1 MSSKITFD
9 SNNNVELPTLVLA
22 KRSGDKL
29 GTIPAV
35 NIINKTTMNSGSELS
50 FKVYKYN
57 DDIAYSLWDE
67 LVDFKLLYCP
77 NWNEWYEIYVE
88 IDEGNETVKN
98 VQCVSLGISELSQ
111 IKLYNIEINTD
122 NDIEGEDFDTYGK
135 TILHSSNPKIS
146 MLDRILKDKAPH
158 YHIGYID
165 DTLIKET
172 EGRLVQFTFDNI
184 SIYDALQEIAKE
196 INALLVID
204 TSTITSSLD
213 RLGDISRTINFYDL
227 ETNCLNCGHRGDFKH
242 TCPECGYSDEYIK
255 EGYGDDTAIFV
266 SVDNLSEGIN
276 FTTDHDSVKNCF
288 KLSAGDEV
296 MTDTV
301 RNCNPNGSSYIW
313 YISDALKREMS
324 DDLVGALDDYDALYE
339 EYQSTHMY
347 HFDTTDYNALINK
360 YKIYNTNLSTISS
373 DIMGYPRLMNS
384 YYDILDFYQY
394 LYHQMMPSV
403 STEDTN
409 AQSELNKVRDELT
422 ATGVSIRNYSEHTSQ
437 ATVESTI
444 KNVISVLVSSNYKVT
459 IETESITFNSVNAT
473 GSWVG
478 NITLERYYDSDE
490 DPKATLSSFT
500 INLNADAQIYY
511 KQLIEKKIS
520 KSESASTNNAQE
532 LFKLDILGDT
542 ETAKAVFASNLQK
555 YSVKC
560 LIEFQTIC
568 EAILNIL
575 TEQGVADSSQWDGL
589 TGRENLYNQ
598 LYIPYYDRGLMIE
611 SELALRETEVSKIT
625 SLQDLF
631 DIQREAT
638 MSQLNLESFLV
649 SKGDGVWVEFCSF
662 RREDEYS
669 NQNYISDGLNNA
681 ELFNQALKFIEIA
694 KKEIYK
700 SATLQHTITSTLH
713 NLLVMDE
720 FKSLV
725 NCFETGNWIRIQVD
739 DSIYK
744 LRLTEYEIDFD
755 NIEKI
760 TVTFSD
766 IKTTVDGY
774 SDIENIINSA
784 KSISSTYQSTQRQ
797 ADNGDRSQQQIQ
809 HWFNDGLS
817 VANIR
822 LQSDSIDQTQFWN
835 ENGML
840 FRRVIPETEEYDDV
854 QIKIINSTL
863 AITNDNWRSVKAAV
877 GRFSYKDMT
886 DGGVW
891 KDGYGINAEV
901 LCGRLIL
908 GETLAIYNN
917 TTTENNSLT
926 FNSDGLIVTGNNN
939 TVRINANP
947 TSGEYNNS
955 IFTIT
960 RNNGGNEQTLISFDN
975 NGYGLIGGWKID
987 DNEISK
993 SGTLSNGDNYKVFM
1007 SSVPYDDGLNN
1018 PYNPMFG
1025 VRYNGNWEFYV
1036 RSNGQLFAKNAEIIG
1051 SVTSQTDSDKIS
1063 LSDSTIALYQRDDI
1077 TREFVEYG
1085 TLTTGNFFNRTGVFL
1100 SSSNPN
1106 GYLALGYTEQGN
1118 YKYNRMNLIIH
1129 DGTLETDNITFDK
1142 NNVAFLNGFEASG
1155 ECYIYNMLD
1164 VGGIISNGAISANVG
1179 EDFIGFQTDGQIICG
1194 GTPGIYGRITPGLY
1208 CKGSIKAEGVVMASR
1223 LDISGDM
1230 DISGGINSP
1239 TTSTFGQLYV
1249 NGWFHLGYSDYYA
1262 ENGYAGIC
1270 ISEDGT
1276 VYKNTSNRRIN
1287 RLFCSNA
1294 VSTSD
1299 RKLKKDIK
1307 PLNCE
1312 KAKEF
1317 IMNLNP
1323 CSFLYKDNEHGR
1335 KHLGFIAQEVAEISP
1350 SIFGDLSLY
1359 EADVVN
1365 DDGST
1370 SYYDPNIED
1379 EKLAW
1384 GLKYSELIAPLTAFV
1399 QMQQK
1404 KIETLE
1410 EKMKILEGKLKNS

>member
-296 MTDTV
+296 MTDTI

-324 DDLVGALDDYDALYE
+324 DDLVGALDDYDKLYE

-360 YKIYNTNLSTISS
+360 YKIYNTNLNTISS

-394 LYHQMMPSV
+394 LYHQIMPSV

-444 KNVISVLVSSNYKVT
+444 KNVISVLVSSNYRVT
-459 IETESITFNSVNAT
+459 IETESITFNSVNTT
-473 GSWVG
+473 GTWVG

-520 KSESASTNNAQE
+520 RSESASTNNAQE
-532 LFKLDILGDT
+532 LFKLDISGDT
-542 ETAKAVFASNLQK
+542 DTAKAVFASNLQK

-575 TEQGVADSSQWDGL
+575 TEQGVADSSQWDGFI
-589 TGRENLYNQ
+589 GRENLYNQ

-625 SLQDLF
+625 SLQDLI

-638 MSQLNLESFLV
+638 MSQLNLENFLG
-649 SKGDGVWVEFCSF
+649 SKGNGVWVEFCSF

-669 NQNYISDGLNNA
+669 NQNYISDGLDNA

-720 FKSLV
+720 FKPLV

-766 IKTTVDGY
+766 IKNTVDGY

-854 QIKIINSTL
+854 QMKIINSTL

-886 DGGVW
+886 DGDVW

-975 NGYGLIGGWKID
+975 NGYGLIGGWSISD
-987 DNEISK
+987 ASISK
-993 SGTLSNGDNYKVFM
+993 AGFLPDGKNYKVLM
-1007 SSVPYDDGLNN
+1007 NAIPYSEGESV

-1025 VRYNGNWEFYV
+1025 VIYDNDWKFYV
-1036 RSNGQLFAKNAEIIG
+1036 RSNGELFAKDAN
-1051 SVTSQTDSDKIS
+1051 IS
-1063 LSDSTIALYQRDDI
+1063 GTI
-1077 TREFVEYG
+1077 
-1085 TLTTGNFFNRTGVFL
+1085 
-1100 SSSNPN
+1100 SSSEIN
-1106 GYLALGYTEQGN
+1106 GGSISIGN
-1118 YKYNRMNLIIH
+1118 NFSVNNNGELFAENANITGTISATS
-1129 DGTLETDNITFDK
+1129 GTLEDMTILNEIYISSGNSICTLCSYSLDDQGPYDENYSIKIGSNETRGGANIEIAGRSISVNSYYGMDITGD
-1142 NNVAFLNGFEASG
+1142 FLNIGAHTNIDSS
-1155 ECYIYNMLD
+1155 LD
-1164 VGGIISNGAISANVG
+1164 V
-1179 EDFIGFQTDGQIICG
+1179 E
-1194 GTPGIYGRITPGLY
+1194 
-1208 CKGSIKAEGVVMASR
+1208 
-1223 LDISGDM
+1223 
-1230 DISGGINSP
+1230 GGINSP
-1239 TTSTFGQLYV
+1239 TTSYFGQLYV
-1249 NGWFHLGYSDYYA
+1249 DGWLWLTHPTAYGSQKGNLYRNSNGK
-1262 ENGYAGIC
+1262 I
-1270 ISEDGT
+1270 T
-1276 VYKNTSNRRIN
+1276 
-1287 RLFCSNA
+1287 
-1294 VSTSD
+1294 VSTSSK
-1299 RKLKKDIK
+1299 RY
-1307 PLNCE
+1307 
-1312 KAKEF
+1312 KENITNELEDF
-1317 IMNLNP
+1317 LNP
-1323 CSFLYKDNEHGR
+1323 EKLYDLPVVQFNYNEENKSCDVIGGTQIG
-1335 KHLGFIAQEVAEISP
+1335 LIAE
-1350 SIFGDLSLY
+1350 
-1359 EADVVN
+1359 DVSEFYPNACVYN
-1365 DDGST
+1365 DDGQPENWYERT
-1370 SYYDPNIED
+1370 LIPAIL
-1379 EKLAW
+1379 KL
-1384 GLKYSELIAPLTAFV
+1384 V
-1399 QMQQK
+1399 QNQK
-1404 KIETLE
+1404 KQIDIIE

>member
-9 SNNNVELPTLVLA
+9 SNNNIELPTLVLA

-165 DTLIKET
+165 DSLIKET
-172 EGRLVQFTFDNI
+172 ERRLVQFTFDNI

-227 ETNCLNCGHRGDFKH
+227 ETNCLNCGHRGDFRH

-276 FTTDHDSVKNCF
+276 FATDHDSVKNCF

-296 MTDTV
+296 MTDTI

-324 DDLVGALDDYDALYE
+324 NDLVGALDDYDKLYE

-360 YKIYNTNLSTISS
+360 YKIYNTNLNTISS
-373 DIMGYPRLMNS
+373 DIVGYPRLMNS

-459 IETESITFNSVNAT
+459 IETESITFNSVNTT
-473 GSWVG
+473 GTWVG

-532 LFKLDILGDT
+532 LFKLDISGDT

-575 TEQGVADSSQWDGL
+575 TEQGVADSSQWDGFI
-589 TGRENLYNQ
+589 GRENLYNQ
-598 LYIPYYDRGLMIE
+598 LYIPYYDRGLMID

-669 NQNYISDGLNNA
+669 NQNYISDGLDNA

-720 FKSLV
+720 FKPLV

-766 IKTTVDGY
+766 IKNTVDGY

-822 LQSDSIDQTQFWN
+822 LQSDSIDQTQSWN

-854 QIKIINSTL
+854 QMKIINSTL

-908 GETLAIYNN
+908 GEALAIYNN

-975 NGYGLIGGWKID
+975 NGYGLIGGWSISD
-987 DNEISK
+987 ASISK
-993 SGTLSNGDNYKVFM
+993 AGFLPDGKNYKVLM
-1007 SSVPYDDGLNN
+1007 NAIPYSEGESM

-1025 VRYNGNWEFYV
+1025 VIYDNDWKFYV
-1036 RSNGQLFAKNAEIIG
+1036 RSNGELFAKDAN
-1051 SVTSQTDSDKIS
+1051 IS
-1063 LSDSTIALYQRDDI
+1063 GTI
-1077 TREFVEYG
+1077 
-1085 TLTTGNFFNRTGVFL
+1085 
-1100 SSSNPN
+1100 SSSEIN
-1106 GYLALGYTEQGN
+1106 GGSISIGN
-1118 YKYNRMNLIIH
+1118 NFSVNNNGELFAENANITGTISATS
-1129 DGTLETDNITFDK
+1129 GTLEDMIILNEIYISSGNSICTLCSYSIDDQGPYDENYSIKIGSNETSGGANVEIAGSFISVNSYHGMDITGD
-1142 NNVAFLNGFEASG
+1142 FLNIGAYTEINSSLSVESG
-1155 ECYIYNMLD
+1155 
-1164 VGGIISNGAISANVG
+1164 
-1179 EDFIGFQTDGQIICG
+1179 
-1194 GTPGIYGRITPGLY
+1194 IT
-1208 CKGSIKAEGVVMASR
+1208 
-1223 LDISGDM
+1223 
-1230 DISGGINSP
+1230 SP
-1239 TTSTFGQLYV
+1239 TTSYFGQLYV
-1249 NGWFHLGYSDYYA
+1249 DGWFWLRHSGYGTGNLYRR
-1262 ENGYAGIC
+1262 
-1270 ISEDGT
+1270 EDGRISISSSSKR
-1276 VYKNTSNRRIN
+1276 YKENITE
-1287 RLFCSNA
+1287 
-1294 VSTSD
+1294 
-1299 RKLKKDIK
+1299 KLDDS
-1307 PLNCE
+1307 
-1312 KAKEF
+1312 
-1317 IMNLNP
+1317 LNP
-1323 CSFLYKDNEHGR
+1323 
-1335 KHLGFIAQEVAEISP
+1335 
-1350 SIFGDLSLY
+1350 
-1359 EADVVN
+1359 
-1365 DDGST
+1365 
-1370 SYYDPNIED
+1370 
-1379 EKLAW
+1379 EKLYDLPVVQFNYNEENKDCDII
-1384 GLKYSELIAPLTAFV
+1384 GGTQIGLIAEDVAKIYPNACVYNNDGQPENWYERTMIPAILKLV
-1399 QMQQK
+1399 QNQK
-1404 KIETLE
+1404 RQIDILE

>member
-9 SNNNVELPTLVLA
+9 SNNNIELPTLVLA

-227 ETNCLNCGHRGDFKH
+227 ETNCLNCGHRGDFRH

-296 MTDTV
+296 MTDTI

-324 DDLVGALDDYDALYE
+324 NDLVGALDDYDKLYE
-339 EYQSTHMY
+339 EYQSTHTY

-360 YKIYNTNLSTISS
+360 YKIYNTNLNTISS
-373 DIMGYPRLMNS
+373 DIVGYPRLMNS

-459 IETESITFNSVNAT
+459 IETESITFNSVNTT
-473 GSWVG
+473 GTWVG

-500 INLNADAQIYY
+500 ININADAQIYY

-532 LFKLDILGDT
+532 LFKLDISGDT
-542 ETAKAVFASNLQK
+542 DTAKAVFASNLQK

-575 TEQGVADSSQWDGL
+575 TEQGVADSSQWSGF

-611 SELALRETEVSKIT
+611 SELALRETEVSQIT

-638 MSQLNLESFLV
+638 MSQLNLENFLV

-669 NQNYISDGLNNA
+669 NQNYISDGLDNA

-720 FKSLV
+720 FKPLV

-766 IKTTVDGY
+766 IKNTVDGY

-822 LQSDSIDQTQFWN
+822 LQSDSIDQTQSWN

-854 QIKIINSTL
+854 QMKIINSTL

-908 GETLAIYNN
+908 GEALAIYNN

-947 TSGEYNNS
+947 TLGEYNNS

-975 NGYGLIGGWKID
+975 NGYGLIGGWSISD
-987 DNEISK
+987 ASISK
-993 SGTLSNGDNYKVFM
+993 AGFLPDGKNYKVLM
-1007 SSVPYDDGLNN
+1007 NAIPYSEGESV

-1025 VRYNGNWEFYV
+1025 VIYDNDWKFYV
-1036 RSNGQLFAKNAEIIG
+1036 RSNGELFAKDAN
-1051 SVTSQTDSDKIS
+1051 IS
-1063 LSDSTIALYQRDDI
+1063 GTI
-1077 TREFVEYG
+1077 
-1085 TLTTGNFFNRTGVFL
+1085 
-1100 SSSNPN
+1100 SSSEIN
-1106 GYLALGYTEQGN
+1106 GGSISIGN
-1118 YKYNRMNLIIH
+1118 NFSVNNNGELFAENANITGTISATS
-1129 DGTLETDNITFDK
+1129 GTLEDMTILNEIYISSGNSICTLCSYSLDDQGPYDENYSIKIGSNETRGGANVEIAGSSISVNSYYGMDITGD
-1142 NNVAFLNGFEASG
+1142 FLNIGAYTEINSSLSVESG
-1155 ECYIYNMLD
+1155 
-1164 VGGIISNGAISANVG
+1164 
-1179 EDFIGFQTDGQIICG
+1179 
-1194 GTPGIYGRITPGLY
+1194 IT
-1208 CKGSIKAEGVVMASR
+1208 
-1223 LDISGDM
+1223 
-1230 DISGGINSP
+1230 SP
-1239 TTSTFGQLYV
+1239 TTSYFGQLYV
-1249 NGWFHLGYSDYYA
+1249 DGWFWLRYSGYGTGNLYRR
-1262 ENGYAGIC
+1262 
-1270 ISEDGT
+1270 EDGRISISSSSKR
-1276 VYKNTSNRRIN
+1276 YKENITE
-1287 RLFCSNA
+1287 
-1294 VSTSD
+1294 
-1299 RKLKKDIK
+1299 KLDDS
-1307 PLNCE
+1307 
-1312 KAKEF
+1312 
-1317 IMNLNP
+1317 LNP
-1323 CSFLYKDNEHGR
+1323 
-1335 KHLGFIAQEVAEISP
+1335 
-1350 SIFGDLSLY
+1350 
-1359 EADVVN
+1359 
-1365 DDGST
+1365 
-1370 SYYDPNIED
+1370 
-1379 EKLAW
+1379 EKLYDLPVVQFNYNEENKDCDII
-1384 GLKYSELIAPLTAFV
+1384 GGTQIGLIAEDVAKIYPNACVYNNDGQPENWYERTMIPAILKLV
-1399 QMQQK
+1399 QNQK
-1404 KIETLE
+1404 RQIDILE

>member
-165 DTLIKET
+165 DSLIKET

-227 ETNCLNCGHRGDFKH
+227 ETNCLNCGHRGDFRH
-242 TCPECGYSDEYIK
+242 TCPECGYSDEHIK

-276 FTTDHDSVKNCF
+276 FATDHDSVKNCF

-296 MTDTV
+296 MTDII

-324 DDLVGALDDYDALYE
+324 NDLVGALDDYDKLYE

-360 YKIYNTNLSTISS
+360 YKIYNTNLNTISS
-373 DIMGYPRLMNS
+373 DIIGYPRLMNS

-437 ATVESTI
+437 STVESTI

-459 IETESITFNSVNAT
+459 IETESIAFNSVNTT
-473 GSWVG
+473 GTWVG

-532 LFKLDILGDT
+532 LFKLDISGDT

-575 TEQGVADSSQWDGL
+575 TEQGVADSSQWDGFI
-589 TGRENLYNQ
+589 GRENLYNQ

-638 MSQLNLESFLV
+638 MSQLNLENFLV

-669 NQNYISDGLNNA
+669 NQNYISDGLDNA

-720 FKSLV
+720 FKPLV

-817 VANIR
+817 VTNIR
-822 LQSDSIDQTQFWN
+822 LQSDSIDQTQSWN

-840 FRRVIPETEEYDDV
+840 FRRVIPETDEYDDV
-854 QIKIINSTL
+854 QMKIINSTL

-886 DGGVW
+886 DEGVW

-975 NGYGLIGGWKID
+975 NGYGLIGGWSISD
-987 DNEISK
+987 ASISK
-993 SGTLSNGDNYKVFM
+993 AGFLPDGKNYKVLM
-1007 SSVPYDDGLNN
+1007 NAIPYSEGESV

-1025 VRYNGNWEFYV
+1025 VIYDNDWKFYV
-1036 RSNGQLFAKNAEIIG
+1036 RSNGELFAKDAN
-1051 SVTSQTDSDKIS
+1051 IS
-1063 LSDSTIALYQRDDI
+1063 GTI
-1077 TREFVEYG
+1077 
-1085 TLTTGNFFNRTGVFL
+1085 
-1100 SSSNPN
+1100 SSSEIN
-1106 GYLALGYTEQGN
+1106 GGSISIGN
-1118 YKYNRMNLIIH
+1118 NFSVNNNGELFAENANITGTISATS
-1129 DGTLETDNITFDK
+1129 GTLENMTIVDGI
-1142 NNVAFLNGFEASG
+1142 NVSTMTETGERIYKFLSVEGYDTSFGKEYSLILG
-1155 ECYIYNMLD
+1155 
-1164 VGGIISNGAISANVG
+1164 
-1179 EDFIGFQTDGQIICG
+1179 TDGDENNHFTMINLRGMIQI
-1194 GTPGIYGRITPGLY
+1194 
-1208 CKGSIKAEGVVMASR
+1208 
-1223 LDISGDM
+1223 DD
-1230 DISGGINSP
+1230 D
-1239 TTSTFGQLYV
+1239 LYV
-1249 NGWFHLGYSDYYA
+1249 NGKIETKNITTTWYPTHNSDFLDYVEIKPNTNYDKTLNITSNSGNIILLPDTNKSGY
-1262 ENGYAGIC
+1262 I
-1270 ISEDGT
+1270 GT
-1276 VYKNTSNRRIN
+1276 TSGSAQFGEMRWYGLYCTVGVNTS
-1287 RLFCSNA
+1287 
-1294 VSTSD
+1294 SD
-1299 RKLKKDIK
+1299 RKVKENINAFDEKNVKD
-1307 PLNCE
+1307 
-1312 KAKEF
+1312 F
-1317 IMNLNP
+1317 IMGLKP
-1323 CSFLYKDNEHGR
+1323 CTYVLKDSDGKR
-1335 KHLGFIAQEVAEISP
+1335 TRMGFIAQEVADVAHSTL
-1350 SIFGDLSLY
+1350 GDLALFS
-1359 EADVVN
+1359 AVVKN

-1370 SYYDPNIED
+1370 GYYDPTVSD
-1379 EKLAW
+1379 DKLSW
-1384 GLKYSELIAPLTAFV
+1384 GLYYEEFIAPLTAFV
-1399 QMQQK
+1399 QYQQK
-1404 KIETLE
+1404 TIEDLAKRIEALE
-1410 EKMKILEGKLKNS
+1410 SNIDSQK

>member
-9 SNNNVELPTLVLA
+9 SNNNIELPTLVLA

-98 VQCVSLGISELSQ
+98 VQCLSLGISELSQ

-165 DTLIKET
+165 DSLIKET
-172 EGRLVQFTFDNI
+172 ERRLVQFTFDNI

-227 ETNCLNCGHRGDFKH
+227 ETNCLNCGHRGDFRH

-276 FTTDHDSVKNCF
+276 FATDHDSVKNCF

-296 MTDTV
+296 MTDII

-324 DDLVGALDDYDALYE
+324 NDLVGALDDYDKLYE

-360 YKIYNTNLSTISS
+360 YKIYNTNLNTISS
-373 DIMGYPRLMNS
+373 DIVGYPRLMNS

-459 IETESITFNSVNAT
+459 IETESITFNSVNTT
-473 GSWVG
+473 GTWVG

-532 LFKLDILGDT
+532 LFKLDISGDT

-560 LIEFQTIC
+560 LIKFQTIC

-575 TEQGVADSSQWDGL
+575 TEQGVADSSQWDGF

-669 NQNYISDGLNNA
+669 NQNYISDGLDNA

-720 FKSLV
+720 FKPLV
-725 NCFETGNWIRIQVD
+725 NCFEVGNWIRIQVD

-766 IKTTVDGY
+766 IKNTVDGY

-854 QIKIINSTL
+854 QMKIINSTL

-975 NGYGLIGGWKID
+975 NGYGLIGGWSISD
-987 DNEISK
+987 ASISK
-993 SGTLSNGDNYKVFM
+993 AGFLPDGKNYKVLM
-1007 SSVPYDDGLNN
+1007 NAIPYSEGESV

-1025 VRYNGNWEFYV
+1025 VIYDNDWKFYV
-1036 RSNGQLFAKNAEIIG
+1036 RSNGELFAKDANISGTISSSEINGGSISIGNNFSVNNNGELFAKNANITGTI
-1051 SVTSQTDSDKIS
+1051 SATS
-1063 LSDSTIALYQRDDI
+1063 
-1077 TREFVEYG
+1077 
-1085 TLTTGNFFNRTGVFL
+1085 
-1100 SSSNPN
+1100 
-1106 GYLALGYTEQGN
+1106 
-1118 YKYNRMNLIIH
+1118 
-1129 DGTLETDNITFDK
+1129 GTLENMTIVEGIDVSTMTEKGERIYKFLSVEGSDTSFGKEYALILGTDGDE
-1142 NNVAFLNGFEASG
+1142 NNHFTSIHLR
-1155 ECYIYNMLD
+1155 
-1164 VGGIISNGAISANVG
+1164 GIITVD
-1179 EDFIGFQTDGQIICG
+1179 ED
-1194 GTPGIYGRITPGLY
+1194 
-1208 CKGSIKAEGVVMASR
+1208 
-1223 LDISGDM
+1223 
-1230 DISGGINSP
+1230 
-1239 TTSTFGQLYV
+1239 LYV
-1249 NGWFHLGYSDYYA
+1249 NGRLETENIRTTWYPTNNSDFLDYVEIKPNTNYYKTLNITSNSGNIILLPDTNKSGY
-1262 ENGYAGIC
+1262 I
-1270 ISEDGT
+1270 GT
-1276 VYKNTSNRRIN
+1276 TSGSAQFGEMRWYGLYCTVGVNTS
-1287 RLFCSNA
+1287 
-1294 VSTSD
+1294 SD
-1299 RKLKKDIK
+1299 RKVKENINAFDEKNVKD
-1307 PLNCE
+1307 
-1312 KAKEF
+1312 F
-1317 IMNLNP
+1317 IMGLKP
-1323 CSFLYKDNEHGR
+1323 CTYVLKDSDGKR
-1335 KHLGFIAQEVAEISP
+1335 TRMGFIAQEVADVANSTL
-1350 SIFGDLSLY
+1350 GDLALFT
-1359 EADVVN
+1359 AVVNN
-1365 DDGST
+1365 DDGTT
-1370 SYYDPNIED
+1370 SYYDSTVPD
-1379 EKLAW
+1379 DKLSW
-1384 GLKYSELIAPLTAFV
+1384 GLYYEEFIAPLTAFV
-1399 QMQQK
+1399 QQQQK
-1404 KIETLE
+1404 TIESLTKRIEALE
-1410 EKMKILEGKLKNS
+1410 FSIDSQK

>member
-57 DDIAYSLWDE
+57 NDIAYSLWDE
-67 LVDFKLLYCP
+67 LVDFRLLYCP

-122 NDIEGEDFDTYGK
+122 SDIEGEDFDTYGK

-165 DTLIKET
+165 DSLIKET

-324 DDLVGALDDYDALYE
+324 DDLVEALDDYDKLYE

-360 YKIYNTNLSTISS
+360 YKIYNTNLNTISS

-403 STEDTN
+403 GTEDTN

-473 GSWVG
+473 GAWVG

-532 LFKLDILGDT
+532 LFKLDISGDT

-575 TEQGVADSSQWDGL
+575 TEQGVADSSQWDGFI
-589 TGRENLYNQ
+589 GRENLYNQ

-638 MSQLNLESFLV
+638 MSQLNLENFLV

-669 NQNYISDGLNNA
+669 NQNYISDGLDNA

-720 FKSLV
+720 FKPLV
-725 NCFETGNWIRIQVD
+725 NCFEVGNWIRIQVD

-854 QIKIINSTL
+854 QMKIINSTL

-960 RNNGGNEQTLISFDN
+960 RNNDGNEQTLISFDN
-975 NGYGLIGGWKID
+975 NGYGLIGGWTISD
-987 DNEISK
+987 ASISK
-993 SGTLSNGDNYKVFM
+993 AGAFPDGKNYKVLM
-1007 SSVPYDDGLNN
+1007 NAVPYSAGESVPYNR
-1018 PYNPMFG
+1018 MFG
-1025 VRYNGNWEFYV
+1025 VIYDNDWKFYV
-1036 RSNGQLFAKNAEIIG
+1036 RSNGELFAKDAN
-1051 SVTSQTDSDKIS
+1051 IS
-1063 LSDSTIALYQRDDI
+1063 GTI
-1077 TREFVEYG
+1077 
-1085 TLTTGNFFNRTGVFL
+1085 
-1100 SSSNPN
+1100 SSSEIN
-1106 GYLALGYTEQGN
+1106 GGSISIGN
-1118 YKYNRMNLIIH
+1118 NFSVNNNGELFAENANITGTISATS
-1129 DGTLETDNITFDK
+1129 GTLENMTIVEGIDVSTMTEKGERIYKFLSVEGFDTSFGKQYALILGTDGDENNHFTDIILRGIITVDNDLLVKGRLETENIRTTWYPTNNRDFLDYVEIKPNTNYYKTLNITS
-1142 NNVAFLNGFEASG
+1142 NSG
-1155 ECYIYNMLD
+1155 NIILLPDTNKSGYI
-1164 VGGIISNGAISANVG
+1164 GTTSGSAQFG
-1179 EDFIGFQTDGQIICG
+1179 EMRW
-1194 GTPGIYGRITPGLY
+1194 YGLY
-1208 CKGSIKAEGVVMASR
+1208 CTVGV
-1223 LDISGDM
+1223 
-1230 DISGGINSP
+1230 
-1239 TTSTFGQLYV
+1239 
-1249 NGWFHLGYSDYYA
+1249 
-1262 ENGYAGIC
+1262 
-1270 ISEDGT
+1270 
-1276 VYKNTSNRRIN
+1276 NTS
-1287 RLFCSNA
+1287 
-1294 VSTSD
+1294 SD
-1299 RKLKKDIK
+1299 RKVKENINAFDEKNVKD
-1307 PLNCE
+1307 
-1312 KAKEF
+1312 F
-1317 IMNLNP
+1317 IMGLKP
-1323 CSFLYKDNEHGR
+1323 CTYVLKDSDGKR
-1335 KHLGFIAQEVAEISP
+1335 TRMGFIAQEVADVANSTL
-1350 SIFGDLSLY
+1350 GDLALFS
-1359 EADVVN
+1359 AVVKN

-1370 SYYDPNIED
+1370 SYYDPTVSD
-1379 EKLAW
+1379 DKLSW
-1384 GLKYSELIAPLTAFV
+1384 GLYYEEFIAPLTAFV
-1399 QMQQK
+1399 QNQQK
-1404 KIETLE
+1404 TIESLTKRIEALE
-1410 EKMKILEGKLKNS
+1410 FSIDSQK

>member
-146 MLDRILKDKAPH
+146 MLDRILRDKAPH

-172 EGRLVQFTFDNI
+172 EGRLVQFAFDNI

-324 DDLVGALDDYDALYE
+324 DDLVGALDDYDKLYE

-360 YKIYNTNLSTISS
+360 YKIYNTNLNTISS

-444 KNVISVLVSSNYKVT
+444 KNVISILVSSNYKVT
-459 IETESITFNSVNAT
+459 IETESITFNSVNTT
-473 GSWVG
+473 GTWVG

-532 LFKLDILGDT
+532 LFKLDISGDT

-575 TEQGVADSSQWDGL
+575 TEQGVADSSQWDGFI
-589 TGRENLYNQ
+589 GRENLYNQ

-638 MSQLNLESFLV
+638 MSQLNLENFLV

-669 NQNYISDGLNNA
+669 NQNYISDGLDNA

-720 FKSLV
+720 FKPLV
-725 NCFETGNWIRIQVD
+725 NCFEVGNWIRIQVD

-854 QIKIINSTL
+854 QMKIINSTL

-960 RNNGGNEQTLISFDN
+960 RNNDGNEQTLISFDN
-975 NGYGLIGGWKID
+975 NGYGLIGGWTISD
-987 DNEISK
+987 ASISK
-993 SGTLSNGDNYKVFM
+993 TGVLPDGKNYKVLM
-1007 SSVPYDDGLNN
+1007 NAVPYSEGESV

-1025 VRYNGNWEFYV
+1025 VIYDNDWKFYV
-1036 RSNGQLFAKNAEIIG
+1036 RSNGELFAKDAN
-1051 SVTSQTDSDKIS
+1051 IS
-1063 LSDSTIALYQRDDI
+1063 GTI
-1077 TREFVEYG
+1077 
-1085 TLTTGNFFNRTGVFL
+1085 
-1100 SSSNPN
+1100 SSSEIN
-1106 GYLALGYTEQGN
+1106 GGSISIGN
-1118 YKYNRMNLIIH
+1118 NFSVNNNGELFAENANITGTISATS
-1129 DGTLETDNITFDK
+1129 GTLEDMIILNEIYISSGNSICTLCSYSLDDQGPYDENYSIKIGSNETKGGANIEIAGRSISVNSYYGMDITGD
-1142 NNVAFLNGFEASG
+1142 FLNIGAHTNIDSS
-1155 ECYIYNMLD
+1155 LD
-1164 VGGIISNGAISANVG
+1164 VKSGI
-1179 EDFIGFQTDGQIICG
+1179 T
-1194 GTPGIYGRITPGLY
+1194 
-1208 CKGSIKAEGVVMASR
+1208 
-1223 LDISGDM
+1223 
-1230 DISGGINSP
+1230 SP
-1239 TTSTFGQLYV
+1239 TTSYFGQLYV
-1249 NGWFHLGYSDYYA
+1249 DGWFWLTSSVAYGRNTGNLYRKTDGKIVLTSSSKRYK
-1262 ENGYAGIC
+1262 ENIT
-1270 ISEDGT
+1270 E
-1276 VYKNTSNRRIN
+1276 
-1287 RLFCSNA
+1287 
-1294 VSTSD
+1294 
-1299 RKLKKDIK
+1299 KLDD
-1307 PLNCE
+1307 
-1312 KAKEF
+1312 F
-1317 IMNLNP
+1317 LNP
-1323 CSFLYKDNEHGR
+1323 
-1335 KHLGFIAQEVAEISP
+1335 
-1350 SIFGDLSLY
+1350 
-1359 EADVVN
+1359 
-1365 DDGST
+1365 
-1370 SYYDPNIED
+1370 
-1379 EKLAW
+1379 EKLYDLPVVQFNYNEENKNCDII
-1384 GLKYSELIAPLTAFV
+1384 GGTQIGLIAEDVAKIYPNACVYNNDGQPENWYERTMIPAMLRLV
-1399 QMQQK
+1399 QNQK
-1404 KIETLE
+1404 KQIDILE

>member
-360 YKIYNTNLSTISS
+360 YKIYNTNLNTISS

-669 NQNYISDGLNNA
+669 NQNYISDGLDNA

-720 FKSLV
+720 FKPLV

-854 QIKIINSTL
+854 QMKIINSTL

-975 NGYGLIGGWKID
+975 NGYGLIGGWSISD
-987 DNEISK
+987 ASISK
-993 SGTLSNGDNYKVFM
+993 AGFLPDGKNYKVLM
-1007 SSVPYDDGLNN
+1007 NAIPYSEGESV

-1025 VRYNGNWEFYV
+1025 VVYDNDWKFYV
-1036 RSNGQLFAKNAEIIG
+1036 RSNGELFAKDAN
-1051 SVTSQTDSDKIS
+1051 IS
-1063 LSDSTIALYQRDDI
+1063 GTI
-1077 TREFVEYG
+1077 
-1085 TLTTGNFFNRTGVFL
+1085 
-1100 SSSNPN
+1100 SSSEIN
-1106 GYLALGYTEQGN
+1106 GGSISIGN
-1118 YKYNRMNLIIH
+1118 NFSVNNNGELFAENANITGTISATS
-1129 DGTLETDNITFDK
+1129 GTLEDMTILNEIYISSGNSICTLCSYSLDDQGPYDENYSIKIGSNETRGGANIEIAGRSISVNSYYGMDITGD
-1142 NNVAFLNGFEASG
+1142 FLNIGAHTNIDSSL
-1155 ECYIYNMLD
+1155 N
-1164 VGGIISNGAISANVG
+1164 VKGGI
-1179 EDFIGFQTDGQIICG
+1179 T
-1194 GTPGIYGRITPGLY
+1194 
-1208 CKGSIKAEGVVMASR
+1208 
-1223 LDISGDM
+1223 
-1230 DISGGINSP
+1230 SP

-1249 NGWFHLGYSDYYA
+1249 DGWFWLRYSGYGTGNLYRNNEGKIIISSSSKRYK
-1262 ENGYAGIC
+1262 ENIT
-1270 ISEDGT
+1270 E
-1276 VYKNTSNRRIN
+1276 
-1287 RLFCSNA
+1287 
-1294 VSTSD
+1294 
-1299 RKLKKDIK
+1299 KLDD
-1307 PLNCE
+1307 
-1312 KAKEF
+1312 F
-1317 IMNLNP
+1317 LNP
-1323 CSFLYKDNEHGR
+1323 
-1335 KHLGFIAQEVAEISP
+1335 
-1350 SIFGDLSLY
+1350 
-1359 EADVVN
+1359 
-1365 DDGST
+1365 
-1370 SYYDPNIED
+1370 
-1379 EKLAW
+1379 EKLYDLPVVQFNYNEENKNCDII
-1384 GLKYSELIAPLTAFV
+1384 GGTQIGLIAEDVAKIYPNACVYNNDGQPENWYERTMIPAMLRLI
-1399 QMQQK
+1399 QNQK
-1404 KIETLE
+1404 NQIDILE

>member
-165 DTLIKET
+165 DSLIKET

-276 FTTDHDSVKNCF
+276 FATDHNSVKNCF

-296 MTDTV
+296 MTGTI

-324 DDLVGALDDYDALYE
+324 DDLVGALDDYNKLYE

-360 YKIYNTNLSTISS
+360 YKIYNTNLNTISS

-459 IETESITFNSVNAT
+459 IETKSITFNSVNTT
-473 GSWVG
+473 GTWVG

-532 LFKLDILGDT
+532 LFKLDISGDT

-575 TEQGVADSSQWDGL
+575 TEQGVADSSQWDGFI
-589 TGRENLYNQ
+589 GRENLYNQ

-638 MSQLNLESFLV
+638 MSQLNLENFLV

-669 NQNYISDGLNNA
+669 NQNYISDGLDNA

-720 FKSLV
+720 FKPLV
-725 NCFETGNWIRIQVD
+725 NCFEVGNWIRIQVD

-766 IKTTVDGY
+766 IKTTADGY

-822 LQSDSIDQTQFWN
+822 LQSDSIDQTQSWN
-835 ENGML
+835 GNGML

-854 QIKIINSTL
+854 QMKIINSTL

-891 KDGYGINAEV
+891 RDGYGINAEV

-960 RNNGGNEQTLISFDN
+960 RNNSGNEQTLISFDN
-975 NGYGLIGGWKID
+975 NGYGLIGGWTISD
-987 DNEISK
+987 ASISK
-993 SGTLSNGDNYKVFM
+993 SGILPDSKNYSVLM
-1007 SSVPYDDGLNN
+1007 NAVPYSEGESV

-1025 VRYNGNWEFYV
+1025 VIYDNDWKFYV
-1036 RSNGQLFAKNAEIIG
+1036 RSNGELFAKDANITGTINATNGTFSGTINSSEINGGSISIGNSFYVNNYGELFAENANITGTISATSGTLKNMTIVDGITISRYDTIEDNYSEFPFVQITDSESVLGTTHTITFGEFTYYKLPMEFFCSEMSILAPAGVNISADQIVTDGSIETSMSVVTPTICVDDIYKNFSDGIYLRNSVNIG
-1051 SVTSQTDSDKIS
+1051 STYGHQGGYW
-1063 LSDSTIALYQRDDI
+1063 LSC
-1077 TREFVEYG
+1077 
-1085 TLTTGNFFNRTGVFL
+1085 
-1100 SSSNPN
+1100 
-1106 GYLALGYTEQGN
+1106 QG
-1118 YKYNRMNLIIH
+1118 
-1129 DGTLETDNITFDK
+1129 
-1142 NNVAFLNGFEASG
+1142 
-1155 ECYIYNMLD
+1155 
-1164 VGGIISNGAISANVG
+1164 SAK
-1179 EDFIGFQTDGQIICG
+1179 FQ
-1194 GTPGIYGRITPGLY
+1194 
-1208 CKGSIKAEGVVMASR
+1208 
-1223 LDISGDM
+1223 
-1230 DISGGINSP
+1230 
-1239 TTSTFGQLYV
+1239 
-1249 NGWFHLGYSDYYA
+1249 
-1262 ENGYAGIC
+1262 
-1270 ISEDGT
+1270 GT
-1276 VYKNTSNRRIN
+1276 VDTG
-1287 RLFCSNA
+1287 
-1294 VSTSD
+1294 SD
-1299 RKLKKDIK
+1299 RKLKKDIVSIK
-1307 PLNCE
+1307 DNSRYID
-1312 KAKEF
+1312 F
-1317 IMNLNP
+1317 IMSLNP
-1323 CSFLYKDNEHGR
+1323 VSFKRVDGNSGR
-1335 KHLGFIAQEVAEISP
+1335 IHLGFIAQDVAEESKKI
-1350 SIFGDLSLY
+1350 GDLSIASATTL
-1359 EADVVN
+1359 N
-1365 DDGST
+1365 DNGEWG
-1370 SYYDPNIED
+1370 YYDETQSDDNQD
-1379 EKLAW
+1379 WCLN
-1384 GLKYSELIAPLTAFV
+1384 YTSLIAPLTAFV
-1399 QMQQK
+1399 QNQQK
-1404 KIETLE
+1404 TIESLTKRIEALE
-1410 EKMKILEGKLKNS
+1410 FSIDSQK